1 MVVRPGHGNYRPGW
15 LLPAAPASVIEL
27 SFGREPS
34 DGAAG
39 ALSGSARQGRA
50 APRAATGAAR
60 AAGLNLSARRLAPG
74 TRAIPGAARATTMAR
89 RMRARTSAALA
100 RITIT
105 ADLRRPSGAG
115 HE

>member
-1 MVVRPGHGNYRPGW
+1 VN
-15 LLPAAPASVIEL
+15 EL

-34 DGAAG
+34 DGAARV
-39 ALSGSARQGRA
+39 LSGSAWRVRAGSVRRGAQARRDASLAIRA
-50 APRAATGAAR
+50 APPAAR

-100 RITIT
+100 RITLT
-105 ADLRRPSGAG
+105 GDLRRPSGAG
-115 HE
+115 HD